1 MPPFQP
7 STPNSLKHK
16 PLTHF
21 SADRL
26 IYASFCAPYILWITF
41 PHTAIKMRLN
51 LLQRLGL
58 NTSITK
64 NRDLLRLR
72 LEL

>member
-21 SADRL
+21 LADRL
-26 IYASFCAPYILWITF
+26 IYASFCAPYYKELAKYKS
-41 PHTAIKMRLN
+41 HLE
-51 LLQRLGL
+51 
-58 NTSITK
+58 SISKREQVTGP
-64 NRDLLRLR
+64 NAFV
-72 LEL
+72 